1 MMTQVWIRFFQNNRW
16 LIGGYFVGLL
26 LAWLVSG
33 WILVTC
39 VVLAAFIQLRFNY
52 AQERAAWKQRL
63 VQADATLHVDET
75 TARIQQ
81 AMKTSAGTL
90 SSMATTTTTMG
101 HRRNPSRQ
109 VRGRSGVHYDFPTTM
124 MVVAGGATEP
134 VTTTP
139 APMTMAAT
147 PSHD

>member
-16 LIGGYFVGLL
+16 LIGGYVVGLL

-39 VVLAAFIQLRFNY
+39 VALAAFVQLRFNY
-52 AQERAAWKQRL
+52 AQERVTWKQRL

-81 AMKTSAGTL
+81 TMKTSAGTL
-90 SSMATTTTTMG
+90 TSMATMG

-124 MVVAGGATEP
+124 MVVVGGATEP
-134 VTTTP
+134 VTTTATTP
-139 APMTMAAT
+139 APMTMAVT
-147 PSHD
+147 PPHD